1 MEGSSLFR
9 KSSMDRIRSPEQL
22 NDYLRVANPAV
33 WVLLI
38 AILLLLAGVTV
49 WASFTYIGSY
59 ADGSAQVT
67 NGVMTIRFQDET
79 VAENVEPG
87 MTVQAGEDTAAVR
100 SVGQDRY
107 GNIFALA
114 DTTLSDG
121 MYQVRVGYKQTQVFE
136 LLFN

>member
-9 KSSMDRIRSPEQL
+9 KKSIDRIQSPEQL

-33 WVLLI
+33 WVLLA

-49 WASFTYIGSY
+49 WCSFTYIGSY
-59 ADGSAQVT
+59 AGGTAQVS
-67 NGVMTIRFQDET
+67 NGVMTIRFEDEA
-79 VAENVEPG
+79 VATNVEPG
-87 MTVQAGEDTAAVR
+87 MTVRAGEDTAAVK

-107 GNIFALA
+107 GNLFALA

-121 MYQVRVGYKQTQVFE
+121 QYQVRVGYKQTQILR